1 VPEGGSQF
9 TSASLWRHPAFLRL
23 WTASAI
29 SDIGSQVSA
38 LALPLIAALML
49 DATAWQMGLL
59 SAAESAPTLLVG
71 LFAGVWVDRRR
82 RRSVMIAAD
91 LGRAALLL
99 IVPLASVL
107 GVLRIELLYAVAL
120 AAGALSVLFDVS
132 HLSYLPSLVDRDR
145 LVEGNSKLEVTASIA
160 QVVGPA
166 AGGVLVK
173 LIGAPL
179 AVLVDAASY
188 VASALLLL
196 AIRVAEPPPA
206 TPAARA
212 GIAAAI
218 GEGLRAV
225 LTHPLLRVLAGCS
238 ATTNLFGR
246 MFLAVYVLYM
256 ARDLGLSAVGVG
268 AVFATGGLGS
278 FAGALVAG
286 PATRRFG
293 PGPTMIGAQLVFGLT
308 GLLVPLAVLVPR
320 GAIAMVVAAEFTQW
334 MSVIVYYVNAVS
346 VRQALTPDRLRGRV
360 NATMRFAAGGMLPIG
375 ALIGGALG
383 TILGVP
389 ATLVV
394 AAFGMLLAVLWLYL
408 SPVRVL
414 RALPA
419 IDA

>member
-1 VPEGGSQF
+1 MPEGGSHV

-120 AAGALSVLFDVS
+120 SAGALSVLFDVS

-160 QVVGPA
+160 QVVGPG

-173 LIGAPL
+173 LVGAPL
-179 AVLVDAASY
+179 AVLVDAVSY
-188 VASALLLL
+188 V
-196 AIRVAEPPPA
+196 V
-206 TPAARA
+206 
-212 GIAAAI
+212 
-218 GEGLRAV
+218 
-225 LTHPLLRVLAGCS
+225 
-238 ATTNLFGR
+238 
-246 MFLAVYVLYM
+246 
-256 ARDLGLSAVGVG
+256 VG
-268 AVFATGGLGS
+268 AV
-278 FAGALVAG
+278 
-286 PATRRFG
+286 P
-293 PGPTMIGAQLVFGLT
+293 PGHTC
-308 GLLVPLAVLVPR
+308 R
-320 GAIAMVVAAEFTQW
+320 GAASRHT
-334 MSVIVYYVNAVS
+334 
-346 VRQALTPDRLRGRV
+346 G
-360 NATMRFAAGGMLPIG
+360 
-375 ALIGGALG
+375 
-383 TILGVP
+383 
-389 ATLVV
+389 
-394 AAFGMLLAVLWLYL
+394 
-408 SPVRVL
+408 
-414 RALPA
+414 
-419 IDA
+419 

>member
-1 VPEGGSQF
+1 MVKRLPRGSSD
-9 TSASLWRHPAFLRL
+9 SASLWRHPAFLRL

-29 SDIGSQVSA
+29 SDVGSQVSA

-120 AAGALSVLFDVS
+120 AAGALTVLFDVS

-160 QVVGPA
+160 QVVGPG

-173 LIGAPL
+173 LVGAPL
-179 AVLVDAASY
+179 AVLVDAVSY
-188 VASALLLL
+188 VVSALFLL

-206 TPAARA
+206 TPGERP

-246 MFLAVYVLYM
+246 MFLAVYILYM
-256 ARDLGLSAVGVG
+256 ARDLGLSAVGIG

-278 FAGALVAG
+278 LAAG

-320 GAIAMVVAAEFTQW
+320 AAIAMVVAAEFGQW

-360 NATMRFAAGGMLPIG
+360 NATMRFVAGGMLPIG

-383 TILGVP
+383 TILGLP

-394 AAFGMLLAVLWLYL
+394 AAFGMLLAVLWLCL
-408 SPVRVL
+408 SPVRAL

-419 IDA
+419 IES

>member
-1 VPEGGSQF
+1 MVKRLARGSG
-9 TSASLWRHPAFLRL
+9 TAASLWRHPAFLRL

-29 SDIGSQVSA
+29 SDVGSQVSA

-107 GVLRIELLYAVAL
+107 GALRIELLYAVAL

-160 QVVGPA
+160 QVVG

-173 LIGAPL
+173 LVGAPL
-179 AVLVDAASY
+179 AVLVDAVSY
-188 VASALLLL
+188 VVSALFLL

-206 TPAARA
+206 TPGERA

-246 MFLAVYVLYM
+246 MFLAVYILYM

-278 FAGALVAG
+278 LAGALVAG

-320 GAIAMVVAAEFTQW
+320 AAIAMVVAAEFGQW
-334 MSVIVYYVNAVS
+334 MSIIVYYVNAVS

-360 NATMRFAAGGMLPIG
+360 NATMRFIAGGMLPIG

-394 AAFGMLLAVLWLYL
+394 AVFGMLLAVLWLYL
-408 SPVRVL
+408 SPVRAL

-419 IDA
+419 IES